1 MTVPA
6 DGLPRDGQTGYFL
19 NVASGEVL
27 DVERWLVD
35 RNGAPVQVW
44 HRKSTDVLNQQWRVR
59 ELADRAFAISPLS
72 GPGKNLEQLTW
83 PARYG
88 IPDSTAQWESH
99 GRASQLWS
107 LVAAGDSAFEIVNQ
121 GSGGGISFAGHGKR
135 LLVNARVP
143 GEASRLWRFEPVT
156 G

>member
-1 MTVPA
+1 VTVPG
-6 DGLPRDGQTGYFL
+6 DGLPGDGQTGYFVS
-19 NVASGEVL
+19 VASGEVL

-59 ELADRAFAISPLS
+59 ELAGRVFAISPLS
-72 GPGKNLEQLTW
+72 GPGKDLEQQKW

-88 IPDSTAQWESH
+88 IPDSTVQWESQ
-99 GRASQLWS
+99 GRSSQLWS
-107 LVAAGDSAFEIVNQ
+107 MVAAGDGTFEIVNQ
-121 GSGGGISFAGHGKR
+121 GSGDSIGFAGHGKA
-135 LLVNARVP
+135 LLVRPRVAGDP
-143 GEASRLWRFEPVT
+143 ARLWRFEPVT

>member
-6 DGLPRDGQTGYFL
+6 DGLPRDGQTGYFVS
-19 NVASGEVL
+19 VASGEVM

-59 ELADRAFAISPLS
+59 QLAEGVFAISPLS
-72 GPGKNLEQLTW
+72 GPGKDLGQRQW
-83 PARYG
+83 PARYD
-88 IPDSTAQWESH
+88 IPDSTVQWESR
-99 GRASQLWS
+99 GRVSQQWS
-107 LVAAGDSAFEIVNQ
+107 MVAAGDGAFEIVNAS
-121 GSGGGISFAGHGKR
+121 SGGSISFAGHGR
-135 LLVNARVP
+135 VLLVKARAP
-143 GEASRLWRFEPVT
+143 GDQTRLWRFDPVT